1 LAYVK
6 GSPVE
11 VKPKLDLD
19 KLPFEKQAIEK
30 LTDSAARFP
39 VAKSLQILELVFRKG
54 NRKTVYSARIGQTDL
69 ACTLH
74 ITRQALNQHLKKLR
88 ESGLAQV
95 GRGFIN
101 VTEDGLRALGYR
113 KDPVII
119 TVRVSPQR
127 RSDAFEKMKSLPAIE
142 IFRVAGD
149 ADVVLIVEQHTL
161 EQVLETL
168 SEIDGIV
175 ETKSLVAM

>member
-1 LAYVK
+1 VK
-6 GSPVE
+6 ASRVE
-11 VKPKLDLD
+11 VKPKLDN
-19 KLPFEKQAIEK
+19 LPFEKQVITK
-30 LTDSAARFP
+30 LSDPAARFP
-39 VAKSLQILELVFRKG
+39 VAKSLQVLELVLKKG
-54 NRKTVYSARIGQTDL
+54 NRKTVYSARIEQADL
-69 ACTLH
+69 AGTLH

-88 ESGLAQV
+88 ESGLAQI

-101 VTEDGLRALGYR
+101 VTEDGLKALGYR

-127 RSDAFEKMKSLPAIE
+127 RSDAFEKIRSLPAIE

-149 ADVVLIVEQHTL
+149 ADAVLIVEQHTL
-161 EQVLETL
+161 DQVLEAL
-168 SEIDGIV
+168 SDIDGIL

>member
-1 LAYVK
+1 MSYVE
-6 GSPVE
+6 GSAVE
-11 VKPKLDLD
+11 VKPRLNLD
-19 KLPFEKQAIEK
+19 KLALEKQAMEK
-30 LTDSAARFP
+30 LSDHAARFP
-39 VAKSLQILELVFRKG
+39 VAKSLQILELVFKKG
-54 NRKTVYSARIGQTDL
+54 NRKTIYSARIGQADL
-69 ACTLH
+69 ACALH

-119 TVRVSPQR
+119 TLRVSPQR

-149 ADVVLIVEQHTL
+149 ADVVLIVEQHML

-168 SEIDGIV
+168 SEIDGIL

>member
-6 GSPVE
+6 GSHVD

-19 KLPFEKQAIEK
+19 KLAFEKHARAR
-30 LTDSAARFP
+30 LSDPATRFP

-54 NRKTVYSARIGQTDL
+54 NRKTVYSARIGQAEL
-69 ACTLH
+69 AGTLH

-88 ESGLAQV
+88 ESDLAQV

-142 IFRVAGD
+142 VFRVAGD

-161 EQVLETL
+161 EQVLETI
-168 SEIDGIV
+168 SEIDGIL
-175 ETKSLVAM
+175 ETKPLVAM

>member
-11 VKPKLDLD
+11 VKSKLDLD
-19 KLPFEKQAIEK
+19 KLAFEKDGARK
-30 LTDSAARFP
+30 LSDPATTFP
-39 VAKSLQILELVFRKG
+39 VAKSLQILELVFKKG
-54 NRKTVYSARIGQTDL
+54 NRKTVYSARIAQADL
-69 ACTLH
+69 ACALH

-88 ESGLAQV
+88 ESGYAQV

-142 IFRVAGD
+142 VFRVAGD

-168 SEIDGIV
+168 SDIDGIL